1 MPQQEQY
8 RQRSRAL
15 SRETLNLITELGL
28 SANPIN
34 FAVFFA
40 YVEKSN
46 DDLVALIDILRSNQ
60 RDLDDLKCHQL
71 YQRFIEPA
79 RVKQLRETVANELQ
93 CQLSQLINS
102 LSHGKENINA
112 EELRAAANSLFGNG
126 SVQTVKTEL
135 SAENKSDPDQPEVTQ
150 LMLDLEEMKREA
162 HTDGLTGIA
171 NRKAFDESLR
181 DAAMAT
187 MEGGDCLSILLIDID
202 HFKRINDTYG
212 HQAGDQV
219 IRTLATALQQNVK
232 GRDTTARYGGEE
244 FAVIL
249 PATALCDAVRVA
261 ENIRSTIEHLH
272 LRSENRNEDLGRIT
286 ASIGVATY
294 QLGEPLIRV
303 IERADQA
310 LYLAKANG
318 RNCVMNQDDLQ
329 SRRVKHEQSAL
340 GEPCPNGV

>member
-15 SRETLNLITELGL
+15 SRETLDLITELGL

-60 RDLDDLKCHQL
+60 RDLDDLKCHEL

-79 RVKQLRETVANELQ
+79 RVELLREAVSNDLQ
-93 CQLSQLINS
+93 RQLSELISS
-102 LSHGKENINA
+102 LSQGKDHINA
-112 EELRAAANSLFGNG
+112 DALRAAANNLFGNTSG
-126 SVQTVKTEL
+126 QTAKTEL
-135 SAENKSDPDQPEVTQ
+135 VTDNKSDPAQPEVTQ
-150 LMLDLEEMKREA
+150 LLLDLEEMKREA

-181 DAAMAT
+181 NAAMAT
-187 MEGGDCLSILLIDID
+187 MEGGDCLSVLLIDID

-219 IRTLATALQQNVK
+219 IRTLAKALQQNVK

-249 PATALCDAVRVA
+249 PATAPCDAMRVA
-261 ENIRSTIEHLH
+261 ENIRCTIEQLH
-272 LRSENRNEDLGRIT
+272 LKSENRNEDIGRIT

-294 QLGEPLIRV
+294 QLGEPLTRV
-303 IERADQA
+303 IERADKA

-318 RNCVMNQDDLQ
+318 RNCVMSQDDLPPQ
-329 SRRVKHEQSAL
+329 QIKHAQSA
-340 GEPCPNGV
+340 

>member
-8 RQRSRAL
+8 RQRSYAL
-15 SRETLNLITELGL
+15 SRQALELIHELGL

-40 YVEKSN
+40 YFEKSN
-46 DDLVALIDILRSNQ
+46 DDLVALIDILRTNK
-60 RDLDDLKCHQL
+60 RVLDDLKCQEL
-71 YQRFIEPA
+71 YLRFIEPD
-79 RVKQLRETVANELQ
+79 RIELLRETVTSDVHQQVSDLVNRLCAGKEQISTADLRQ
-93 CQLSQLINS
+93 ATSDLLSIGKPSTTQ
-102 LSHGKENINA
+102 HGKTAGNNA
-112 EELRAAANSLFGNG
+112 E
-126 SVQTVKTEL
+126 
-135 SAENKSDPDQPEVTQ
+135 QPPAEVTQ
-150 LMLDLEEMKREA
+150 LLLDLEEMKREA

-187 MEGGDCLSILLIDID
+187 MEGGECLSILLIDID
-202 HFKRINDTYG
+202 HFKRINDRHG

-219 IRTLATALQQNVK
+219 IRTLAKSLQENVK

-249 PATALCDAVRVA
+249 PATTMTDAMRVA
-261 ENIRSTIEHLH
+261 ENIRASIESLH
-272 LRSENRNEDLGRIT
+272 LKSVNRNEDLGQIT

-294 QLGEPLIRV
+294 QLGEPLTRV

-310 LYLAKANG
+310 LYLAKESG
-318 RNCVMNQDDLQ
+318 RNCVMNQNDLQ
-329 SRRVKHEQSAL
+329 DEPVKRAA
-340 GEPCPNGV
+340 NA